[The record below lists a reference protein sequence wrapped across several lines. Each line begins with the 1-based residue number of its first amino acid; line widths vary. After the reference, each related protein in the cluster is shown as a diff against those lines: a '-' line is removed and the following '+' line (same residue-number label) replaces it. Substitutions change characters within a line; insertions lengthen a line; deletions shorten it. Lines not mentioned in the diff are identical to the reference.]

1 MNNYPWIEK
10 ANKLFF
16 WVLIGQ
22 FLFGFI
28 IAYYAQTG
36 YSPLLLSGLITALP
50 LFLIASKPFA
60 TITRHTVAIAIQLLT
75 AVHIHQA
82 GGLTEIHFEIF
93 SLLAMLIFYRDWKVI
108 LTSVLVVA
116 VHHVL
121 FFILQ
126 SQSMPFYIFEQGEM
140 YFYILVIH
148 ALFAVMEGAV
158 LMYIANDSHKEALT
172 GLHIR
177 NTVHEVLLDK
187 NVFNLSVSLEQGKGS
202 IELREFNRLLTSF
215 KTLIEHAKTISNQVY
230 TSSSSVSDTARDMS
244 ASTHDV
250 AEKVDLIAT
259 AIEEMTV
266 TNNDVASRTVEVSNN
281 AKSAKENTTQVKGI
295 ISVSNKNITLLKDDI
310 VSTAAT
316 IENLSAKCDQIADVM
331 TSITSISDQTNLL
344 ALNAA
349 IESARAGEHGRGF
362 AVVADEVRQLA
373 TKTRENA
380 ESIREVVNSLIEDAN
395 LSVTQMSSC
404 IVKVGDAVTSSDEM
418 SVVMESV
425 IEQIDTVADNINSVA
440 TSAEEQAI
448 VSNDISSSTQGLHS
462 TSTEQNEAM
471 EKVQVDISQLKQQV
485 DGLNDELEKFIV

>member
-16 WVLIGQ
+16 WVLTGQ

-28 IAYYAQTG
+28 IAYFAQTG
-36 YSPLLLSGLITALP
+36 YAPLLLSGLITALP
-50 LFLIASKPFA
+50 LFLIATKPFA
-60 TITRHTVAIAIQLLT
+60 AITRHTVAAAIQLLT

-82 GGLTEIHFEIF
+82 GGLAEIHFEIF
-93 SLLAMLIFYRDWKVI
+93 SLLALLIFYRDWKVI

-126 SQSMPFYIFEQGEM
+126 SQSMPFYIFEQDNV

-148 ALFAVMEGAV
+148 ALFAVMEGAA

-172 GLHIR
+172 GLNIC
-177 NTVHEVLLDK
+177 NTVGEVFDK
-187 NVFNLSVSLEQGKGS
+187 EGVFNLSVSLNQDKVS
-202 IELREFNRLLTSF
+202 MELTEFNRLLTSF
-215 KTLIEHAKTISNQVY
+215 KTLIEHAKTIAKRAY
-230 TSSSSVSDTARDMS
+230 DTSSSVADTAVTMS
-244 ASTHDV
+244 ESTEHV
-250 AEKVDLIAT
+250 AEQVDLIAT

-266 TNNDVASRTVEVSNN
+266 TNNDVASRTVEVSNS
-281 AKSAKENTTQVKGI
+281 AKLAKENTTEVSGI
-295 ISVSNKNITLLKDDI
+295 IVDSNKNITLLKNDI
-310 VSTAAT
+310 SSTATT

-331 TSITSISDQTNLL
+331 SSITSISDQTNLL

-380 ESIREVVNSLIEDAN
+380 ESIREVVNSLTEDAN
-395 LSVTQMSSC
+395 LSVTQMASC
-404 IVKVGDAVTSSDEM
+404 IEKVDVAVHASDDM
-418 SVVMESV
+418 SKVMASV

-462 TSTEQNEAM
+462 TSTEQSEGMA
-471 EKVQVDISQLKQQV
+471 KVQVDISQLKQQI

>member
-1 MNNYPWIEK
+1 MKYPWIKK
-10 ANKLFF
+10 ANQLFF
-16 WVLIGQ
+16 WVLTGQ
-22 FLFGFI
+22 FIFGFV
-28 IAYYAQTG
+28 IAYYSQSG
-36 YSPLLLSGLITALP
+36 YAPLLLAGLIVAVP
-50 LFLIASKPFA
+50 LFLIATKPYSA
-60 TITRHTVAIAIQLLT
+60 ITRHTVAAAIQLLT

-82 GGLTEIHFEIF
+82 AGLTEIHFEIF
-93 SLLAMLIFYRDWKVI
+93 TLLALLIFYRDWKII
-108 LTSVLVVA
+108 LTSVLVIA

-126 SQSMPFYIFEQGEM
+126 SQSMPFYIFEQGNV

-158 LMYIANDSHKEALT
+158 LMYIANDSHEEALT
-172 GLHIR
+172 GLGIK
-177 NTVHEVLLDK
+177 NTVHEVLKDQSR
-187 NVFNLSVSLEQGKGS
+187 FDLSVPLTKGS
-202 IELREFNRLLTSF
+202 EELNEFNRLMTSF
-215 KTLIEHAKTISNQVY
+215 KMLIEHAKSISNQVY
-230 TSSSSVSDTARDMS
+230 TASSSVSDTAREMS
-244 ASTHDV
+244 NSTHDV

-295 ISVSNKNITLLKDDI
+295 INQSNKNVTLLKDDI
-310 VSTAAT
+310 TSTAAT
-316 IENLSAKCDQIADVM
+316 IEKLSAKCDQIADVM

-404 IVKVGDAVTSSDEM
+404 IDKVGEAVTSSDEM
-418 SVVMESV
+418 SSVMESV
-425 IEQIDTVADNINSVA
+425 IVEIDTVADNINSVA

-471 EKVQVDISQLKQQV
+471 EKVQIDISQLKQQI
-485 DGLNDELEKFIV
+485 DGLNTELEKFVV

>member
-1 MNNYPWIEK
+1 
-10 ANKLFF
+10 
-16 WVLIGQ
+16 
-22 FLFGFI
+22 
-28 IAYYAQTG
+28 
-36 YSPLLLSGLITALP
+36 
-50 LFLIASKPFA
+50 
-60 TITRHTVAIAIQLLT
+60 
-75 AVHIHQA
+75 
-82 GGLTEIHFEIF
+82 
-93 SLLAMLIFYRDWKVI
+93 
-108 LTSVLVVA
+108 
-116 VHHVL
+116 
-121 FFILQ
+121 
-126 SQSMPFYIFEQGEM
+126 
-140 YFYILVIH
+140 
-148 ALFAVMEGAV
+148 
-158 LMYIANDSHKEALT
+158 
-172 GLHIR
+172 
-177 NTVHEVLLDK
+177 
-187 NVFNLSVSLEQGKGS
+187 
-202 IELREFNRLLTSF
+202 
-215 KTLIEHAKTISNQVY
+215 
-230 TSSSSVSDTARDMS
+230 MS

-266 TNNDVASRTVEVSNN
+266 TNNDVASRTVDVSNN
-281 AKSAKENTTQVKGI
+281 AKSAKENTIQVKGI

-404 IVKVGDAVTSSDEM
+404 IEKVGDAVTSSDEM